1 MKKATTSTN
10 VVTEA
15 LAQCAASEKKRQ
27 SEITSRVMI
36 VDDEPINIKVTRKYL
51 QSAGYT
57 NFLTSTDAT
66 TVVED
71 VIRDQ
76 PDIVLLDVVMPGISG
91 LDILSKL
98 RKLSNQ
104 TPILILTASADPKT
118 KLAALELGATDFL
131 SKPVDPSE
139 LVLRVRNVISTKA
152 HRDHLERIVA
162 DRTRELARSQREVVQ
177 CLARAAEFRD
187 EDTGHHIVRVGK
199 IAAVIARTLNVSPR
213 LCAIIEQASQLHDVG
228 KIAVPDQILH
238 KPAKLTPEEFA
249 EMKNHCV
256 YGHKIL
262 QKMSKEEYKIIEQQP
277 RAALSMIDTRS
288 SELLQYA
295 ARIAITHHEWWDG
308 SGYPNGL
315 KGEEIP
321 LEGRI
326 TAVADVF
333 DALSSKRPYKS
344 AFSLESCLELMKK
357 NTGTQFD
364 PTVIAA
370 FLKSLPTIE
379 KIRSQLA
386 D

>member
-1 MKKATTSTN
+1 MVS
-10 VVTEA
+10 EA
-15 LAQCAASEKKRQ
+15 LAQCAAGAKNRNNEVNSK
-27 SEITSRVMI
+27 VMI

-51 QSAGYT
+51 QSAGYS

-66 TVVED
+66 TAVQDILRE
-71 VIRDQ
+71 Q
-76 PDIVLLDVVMPGISG
+76 PDVVLLDVVMPGKSG
-91 LDILSKL
+91 LDILSQL
-98 RKLSNQ
+98 RRMSNQ
-104 TPILILTASADPKT
+104 TPILILTASSDPKT

-139 LVLRVRNVISTKA
+139 LVLRVRNVISTKE
-152 HRDHLERIVA
+152 RREQLERIVA
-162 DRTRELARSQREVVQ
+162 ERTRELAMSQREVVQ

-199 IAAVIARTLNVSPR
+199 IAAIIARALNVSPR
-213 LCAIIEQASQLHDVG
+213 LCSIIEQASQLHDVG
-228 KIAVPDQILH
+228 KIAVPDHILH
-238 KPAKLTPEEFA
+238 KPAKLTPEEFS

-262 QKMSKEEYKIIEQQP
+262 QKLSKEEYKIIEKQP
-277 RAALSMIDTRS
+277 QAALSMIDTRS

-295 ARIAITHHEWWDG
+295 ARIAMTHHEWWDG

-333 DALSSKRPYKS
+333 DALCSKRPYKS
-344 AFSLESCLELMKK
+344 AFSLKSCLQLMKK

-370 FLKSLPTIE
+370 FAKSLPTIE
-379 KIRSQLA
+379 RIRSQLA